1 MLGSLT
7 QPSTTLSLIS
17 LKMQIM
23 RLQREILVSSFSG
36 GIGVIIHFIPI
47 QRLTYISIPS
57 SKVFP
62 PAVTKSSGTVFHTRM
77 KLSLKRLQDTYASE
91 RSEDCLES
99 LD

>member
-1 MLGSLT
+1 
-7 QPSTTLSLIS
+7 
-17 LKMQIM
+17 MQIT
-23 RLQREILVSSFSG
+23 RLQREISVSSFSG

-47 QRLTYISIPS
+47 QRLTYISVPS

-62 PAVTKSSGTVFHTRM
+62 PAVTKGSGTVFHTVM
-77 KLSLKRLQDTYASE
+77 KSSLKRLQDAYASE